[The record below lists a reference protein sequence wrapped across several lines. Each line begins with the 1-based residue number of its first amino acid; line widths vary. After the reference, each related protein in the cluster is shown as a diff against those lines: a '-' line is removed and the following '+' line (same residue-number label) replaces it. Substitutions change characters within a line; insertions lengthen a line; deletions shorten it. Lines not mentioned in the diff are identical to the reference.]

1 MRGENNKNMEREF
14 QQFKKYSWTGHV
26 QTMVPEINQADVC
39 LFITYDLA
47 QMNTVV
53 ENISPYLL
61 KEKLMKQK
69 K

>member
-1 MRGENNKNMEREF
+1 MEKKF

-26 QTMVPEINQADVC
+26 QTMSPENNSADVC
-39 LFITYDLA
+39 LFITHDLA
-47 QMNTVV
+47 QMNVVV

-61 KEKLMKQK
+61 KEKLMKDK